1 MPDQYGIAARSLTP
15 SDLPEHHLLVELQN
29 QYTIQS
35 IATGGTV
42 NQTPLGASSYGELD
56 GDL

>member
-15 SDLPEHHLLVELQN
+15 SHLPAHHLLVKLQD
-29 QYTIQS
+29 QYTIPS

-42 NQTPLGASSYGELD
+42 NQTLLGASSYGELD